1 MKPLVSILVPIYNV
15 SGFIERCAISL
26 FEQTFDDI
34 EYIFINDKT
43 LDDSIQILKKVINKY
58 PHRKH
63 RVKIINH
70 IVNRGLAAA
79 RNTAINEASGEFIMH
94 VDSDDYLS
102 INAIELMY
110 NQAIKDN
117 SEIVACN
124 FLLEWPHSKII
135 ANQSIGTDKVGFI
148 QLMLSAS
155 TMVGLVNKLIK
166 KELYINYSIKS
177 IEGVN
182 LGEDFVT
189 TPRLAYYSNRVTK
202 VDLPLY
208 HYVQVNVNSYSKN
221 FTKKNIDSVIFV
233 LEELTMFFE
242 EKQDYYLY
250 KNDLLKGKLRK
261 RIELIFNSDSI
272 YWRELNEKFKE
283 SNELSD
289 FSSLTIRE
297 KVIYFFIK
305 NDMYNSLFVYKKIYG
320 VIFNVV
326 QIFKGRKK

>member
-1 MKPLVSILVPIYNV
+1 MSQLVSILVPIYNV
-15 SGFIERCAISL
+15 SAFIERCAISL
-26 FEQTFDDI
+26 FEQTFDNI
-34 EYIFINDKT
+34 EYVFINDKT
-43 LDDSIQILKKVINKY
+43 IDDSIQILEKVIDEY

-70 IVNRGLAAA
+70 SVNKGLAAA
-79 RNTAINEASGEFIMH
+79 RNTAIEEASGEFIMH
-94 VDSDDYLS
+94 VDSDDYLD
-102 INAIELMY
+102 INTIELMY

-117 SEIVACN
+117 SEIVACD

-135 ANQSIGTDKVGFI
+135 ANQSIGTDKVNFI

-166 KELYINYSIKS
+166 KSLYINNSIKS

-189 TPRLAYYSNRVTK
+189 TPRLAYYSNRVAK
-202 VDLPLY
+202 VNLPLY

-221 FTKKNIDSVIFV
+221 FTKKNIESVIFV

-242 EKQDYYLY
+242 EKQDYCLY

-261 RIELIFNSDSI
+261 KIELIFNSDSI
-272 YWRELNEKFKE
+272 YWPELKEKFKE

-289 FSSLTIRE
+289 FSFLTIRE
-297 KVIYFFIK
+297 RIIYFFIK
-305 NDMYNSLFVYKKIYG
+305 NEMYNSLFTYKKIYG
-320 VIFNVV
+320 TIFNAIQVL
-326 QIFKGRKK
+326 KGRKK